1 MDLSYGNLAL
11 KLTIGFIFMVIQINL
26 FGKSNIAPN
35 SAIDQLQNYVLGGI
49 VGGMIY
55 NASITTFQFT
65 IVLLIWT
72 LIVFVA
78 KFLSNHNVIFRR
90 IIIGSPK
97 MVVKNGKIDVDLALK
112 NGLSASDLS
121 FKLRQSGVTDVS
133 NVKRAVFE
141 QNGQLT
147 IIMKDEDNIKYP
159 IVLDGK
165 INYDELEM
173 MGRDEAWAEQK
184 LKEQNLDVSEIYL
197 ANYINGKVIAYKY

>member
-11 KLTIGFIFMVIQINL
+11 KLTIGFVFMVIQINL

-55 NASITTFQFT
+55 NSSITTFQFT

-90 IIIGSPK
+90 IIIGTPK
-97 MVVKNGKIDVDLALK
+97 MVVKNGRIDVDLALR

-121 FKLRQSGVTDVS
+121 FKLRQSGVTDIS

-147 IIMKDEDNIKYP
+147 IIMKDEANIKYP

-173 MGRDEAWAEQK
+173 MGHDEAWVEQK
-184 LKEQNLDVSEIYL
+184 LKEQNLEVSEIYL